1 MQQVRFA
8 GVDSSQQKRGVAR
21 PVMSLI
27 AVVVAVMMVGALLA
41 TPSYN
46 SLLVSTG
53 ELATKTRELVDGSA
67 VSSQEQAL
75 RDQLA
80 AVGEGLTLDA
90 ASSTIDARFLLAG
103 PAFTQ
108 GDTPFSIATSSY
120 QGAAVEAVAPV
131 ADGDRILYERGD
143 VTEWWQMA
151 GSSYQQ
157 GWTIAAP
164 PTDGT
169 TDLSLIVGFGNAT
182 PVAESDTS
190 VRLTL
195 ADGTPVWY
203 RELIAFDANG
213 TDLPATMTV
222 EGSNVRIDVDAS
234 GAVYPV
240 TVDPLVGS
248 LQEVLAPA
256 TATGDLFGEAIATDA
271 DRVAVSAREAD
282 NPAGNSFGRVDVFE
296 WDGDGQS
303 WFELD
308 SVYYPGGGGADFG
321 WSIDI
326 NGDFL
331 VVGAPEDDTNGAN
344 AGAVFLYEYDD
355 TDGEYDLIQ
364 SLYECAP
371 GVGSCDGTATGA
383 FAGGEFGYDVSVD
396 SNGRVAVGAPIS
408 SAFVSAGGAAYVY
421 TEIGV
426 TGVLELTA
434 DGILTT
440 ATLAPALASGDRF
453 GEAIDMTD
461 DGAFIIAGLPGR
473 DVGGAADS
481 GTVLKYEESAPTWNE
496 DGSDNGPSFQAGA
509 EYGASVAINEDSLGL
524 PIAVAGRPF
533 RTRRNPTDPAA
544 TLGTIRVLNASSGNL
559 TTVGLGSI
567 SAFTANDGFGYDVAF
582 DDDVVMTGG
591 PFNSP
596 GGVVYAYEYLP
607 GSVSMDGGGGASAV
621 TLPNASDTFNQPG
634 DMYGSAVAVSTAE
647 NPYFL
652 IGGSPGHDATQ
663 NGRFAESAGRIG
675 VYEPT
680 LPTTYLR
687 SAELTA
693 TTADRVGYSI
703 AVSGDQMAVGSVTD
717 DATLGGSGA
726 VLFYDRVS
734 SSDPWEYDSV
744 VTYPAGA
751 SETAGLYGESLDMEG
766 NFLAVGTSTGQFGRV
781 DVYEFTG
788 GNWTLRDSIEGPAG
802 FNTANSLQFGSDVAI
817 STDGD
822 VLVVGINGYD
832 YAGCDDCGAAQVY
845 DWDIGGTEYVA
856 RTLIDDGQFAAF
868 ENSGMSL
875 DMDEIPGSADMRL
888 VVGNTEDQ
896 LPVYIITDGLGAP
909 VSTGDNLDVPSGAA
923 ESVAID
929 GNRIAVAGL
938 SGGSDSLTVIDIN
951 ASGEYVNRELFSGDL
966 FTGTGALPNN
976 QVDVSGDTIVVGRS
990 DGLGG
995 EVGVFYN
1002 DPTYGWGLADV
1013 TEAWIDGPVERIQ
1026 PAGRAVQDSIGRAVA
1041 IDDAGANKTIV
1052 FGAPG
1057 VDDNGEEAGAFYA
1070 QQYAEDQTPAPAN
1083 KLVSPDFKTPGELG
1097 SAISVGESAWGIG
1110 GVVAAENGRQV
1121 HRIEKVSDVSW
1132 EIVQTFDYF
1141 SDVIDVDFQESDGKM
1156 AVLLGN
1162 GNVIFYQEDACG
1174 VAPDCSFTATGIS
1187 GDDANLTAGSVAISG
1202 DDVLVAV
1209 ASSFSPGDLFLQ
1221 YFWADGSN
1229 GPVGPPAGVVL
1240 GDEFGTD
1247 MEASGDFVFVG
1258 APGASADAGKVHVWD
1273 NGASSWILEIDA
1285 PDGGRFGHG
1294 VSADGT
1300 TVAIGAPTHNEG
1312 GGAFD
1317 GQTYVYEFVAP
1328 PTPSLTL
1335 VDTLDP
1341 SGGSGL
1347 SGWGWS
1353 IAVDGGSLVIGATGY
1368 EQSGI
1373 PYRHGTATAFGFDG
1387 ANWVETDKFTA
1398 SDFASADQAGFAVDI
1413 VGKDVLVGANFDDNP
1428 QGENAGAVY
1437 AYTATDAVPAI
1448 SNKIITADT
1457 SEEFGREIAISGT
1470 TAVVAEP
1477 RGDRVHILE
1486 QSGGV
1491 WSITQTF
1498 NEPNVV
1504 DVDIDDAA
1512 GRMVVVKDDRDVVYY
1527 ERVLGAYTSVG
1538 GTTLGVGGTPSTV
1551 LLNGNDVFVGRQNSV
1566 TGPLVRLG
1574 WLDATLGQEF
1584 APAGIV
1590 AGEETGRSLA
1600 IDGNLLFV
1608 GAPRWDNLPDDE
1620 AGRVYIFDTGA
1631 NAFTGGTIE
1640 ADGDGILFGFDLAA
1654 QAGRL
1659 VVGYPGGD
1667 GFEAGLPARVGLV
1680 ETYTS
1685 LTTTGATF
1693 EQLLSSDDQVISD
1706 FFGSKVDIDGD
1717 VIVVG
1722 ANAKALPV
1730 VSRAGQVYVFR
1741 LDGGTWT
1748 EAETFTAS
1756 DGATDDQLGND
1767 VVIEG
1772 SSVLA
1777 GAWKDDNQRG
1787 VDAGAVYSF
1796 ELAPAPPSL
1805 PNKVTIA
1812 DIAETGDDRFGLSVD
1827 IDGDWAVV
1835 GEPGQDGGPNQ
1846 GRVHVLENIGGVW
1859 TIQQTL
1865 TRSAAIPTFS
1875 DRFGW
1880 TVAIDGDRFVVG
1892 SKNDGFVTLFTRPD
1906 SASPFAE
1913 ADTEQPTTG
1922 GIDSVAI
1929 QGDIVGASSVVEG
1942 EVYFY
1947 RDSGISGLLAQW
1959 TASNPAFQPADE
1971 FGATLAF
1978 GGTPESAGGCG
1989 VALVGAPS
1997 YDSTGGDFGRVYVY
2011 PNICLDG
2018 GAGTSPSQTVEPTIS
2033 GENFG
2038 SALAADGD
2046 RVVIG
2051 QQGGIGVVFGGPAQG
2066 ATGLAHYYEYD
2077 DGDLEIS
2084 LVQTLES
2091 ADFADHSAVNDK
2103 YGSSVDISGDVIVVG
2118 ALDATELAGVART
2131 GAAYPWALE
2140 GGVWTE
2146 KDPFRA
2152 ADGATDDRFGRDVA
2166 ISGLRV
2172 LVGAPDDDNT
2182 AGTDAGAVYSFIASA
2197 PQDNPTLFFDLG
2209 LFPGDPTSVAV
2220 APTGIAVSD
2229 FDAEVL
2235 DDASD
2240 DGTSIAAASLGE
2252 TDVVDSPLSG
2262 IELGST
2268 PLSGILLDENSSLSS
2283 IPVIEVD
2290 IDGGWAALFDATG
2303 SALADVPLVDV
2314 TLGDVAED
2322 PQASGQLFSTPL
2334 SGIEV
2339 DGTPLSGIPL
2349 SGILLGDLPLSG
2361 ISTDVPWCTILAPFL
2376 GGTCDPN
2383 TTTLLDATLSGIPL
2397 SGIPLSGI
2405 PLSGI
2410 DLSGTPL
2417 SGIQVGELELQNSPL
2432 SGIPLSGIDVG
2443 STPLS
2448 GIPLSGIPLLSLP
2461 LSGIEIEGTPL
2472 SGIGVDGTPLS
2483 GIPLSGIAVDDS
2495 PLSGIPLS
2503 GIELRNVPLSG
2514 IPLSGI
2520 DVGSLPLA
2528 DLPLS
2533 GIALA
2538 DVPLSGIP
2546 LSGIGTDWCTLL
2558 SEFASEYDCSFR
2570 SPTETE
2576 ADFLDNTTIAELGLR
2591 GVPIGEL
2598 PLSGIPLSGITIG
2611 TLPLSGIDL
2620 EGIPLSG
2627 IPLSGIPLSGIDPT
2641 GTPLSGIPLSG
2652 ITLDTL
2658 PLSGIDVQGSPLSG
2672 IPLSG
2677 IDLANL
2683 PLSGID
2689 LEASPLSG
2697 IPLSGIP
2704 VIGTPLSGILVGG
2717 TPLSGIPLSGIDVV
2731 GSPLSGIPLSGID
2744 VAGAPLSGIGVDCSL
2759 VDCDIDTLGDA
2770 IIAGAIDPTTVTLS
2784 QIQPWLGGLRLGD
2797 IADSLNDST
2806 REDLENAL
2814 AASGLLIGSLT
2825 DLDDLT
2831 LGDLPASLLSN
2842 VLLGDLNDS
2851 LWSVTYEDLVGA
2863 IIDPLTGEPF
2873 ANSTLVADVFETYLS
2888 GFTFG
2893 DFDYFGNATFGDLLN
2908 SVNTGDFT
2916 FADLG
2921 PILGLLHLT
2930 DLVDLTD
2937 FAAQGGTLGTVT
2949 EEQLGDL
2956 TLLDLFGE
2964 NFASFDT
2971 WTVADLLAQA
2981 DLVGA
2986 LYGYEIADLFLM
2998 LVGLD
3003 PAAFDGLD
3011 FTEVETGNLPE
3022 SLIDAVTFVAEFEV
3036 RDTLNNKTV
3045 DVSAQLPGTASYVPG
3060 STIIED
3066 ENLNVFTSEPTIDG
3080 NTLTWTV
3087 NGAIPDS
3094 IVFIQFDVK
3103 PTVTIGSTS
3112 IAATGNIQ
3120 GTDAGGFAT
3129 AAIAVTEGTEPNDF
3143 PATTAANEDT
3153 VYLTYISSETDN
3165 DVFSIT
3171 IGENDELAIQLSSL
3185 TADLDIALYGDPADD
3200 SVASALT
3207 AESEL
3212 APLEPITDPDQTGAD
3227 TEPLDDFRRLDEEDP
3242 NLRFIDLSNAPGTET
3257 ELLVTDALP
3266 AGTYY
3271 VQVFGANG
3279 ATNVEPA
3286 ALQIAVVDAD
3296 DRPVCSAN
3304 GQITDGTIGTFPVL
3318 TGSTANTLFLVNEQR
3333 MTSLYPGEWADLDT
3347 EIDDLVAYLNANPQL
3362 GIDPVVVSVDGDAT
3376 VRAAYDAWDTDAAC
3390 SPESANAVVQA
3401 IIEQA
3406 IDPLRGTL
3414 EHIVVIGG
3422 DQIIPMAR
3430 LLDVTEIA
3438 NEYDYRYEFI
3448 GDNALGDANNIN
3460 ALSASFWD
3468 RQYLSDEPYGESSA
3482 RSLGNRFLYVSDI
3495 ALGRMVE
3502 TPDEIEAAL
3511 QHFQTFNGQLDAN
3524 TAAVLG
3530 YDFLVDSSE
3539 EIAADLA
3546 AAGLTVDDD
3555 LADGFDGPDK
3565 WDKDD
3570 AEDKV
3575 IPPGGA
3581 PDLISLNAHFDHYRA
3596 LPADGDKVPNFTNN
3610 FLADTV
3616 ANAVPG
3622 LLDGSIVFSMG
3633 CHGGLSVSD
3642 LQILDGTVNNNGDWA
3657 QTFAADQAIFIGNTG
3672 FGYGDTEAVAYTEK
3686 LMALFAEKA
3695 VRPTQVPGQMGTT
3708 TIGQALTFAKN
3719 EYASD
3724 LSVFSVYDEKALM
3737 ESTFYGLPF
3746 YRVDVTPVPADP
3758 VPTNV
3763 TAPDSTGNESITVT
3777 ATPTNDLDATPLGDI
3792 YSNPDENGD
3801 PQTIVAPG
3809 MPIQPSQ
3816 SFDVSVVDP
3825 ADSTQLGAVARGA
3838 LVLDMDSTYVDPTD
3852 PVVSTAIFNESVNLP
3867 EPELGEVVFP
3877 AKPVTI
3883 NTATTPGGDRQT
3895 LVVATGQFESSD
3907 NVFGS
3912 QRLDENIDVVV
3923 YYADATDPD
3932 FTAPTIGAVESTL
3945 ESTPAGAELTVTL
3958 STVDD
3963 AGSVTR
3969 VYLLVA
3975 ANPGVGPVDWVGL
3988 DLVKDGAS
3996 DDWSGSTLLPTGTT
4010 DVEFL
4015 VQAVDSSGNVGFAT
4029 NKARN
4034 FNEDDTP
4041 EPEPPTP
4048 GLEVTVDPTNLDAPS
4063 GWYTGD
4069 VDITVNSSG
4078 LTATYLVQ
4086 PGGTTMTVPV
4096 GGVFTV
4102 TRDGVNTVTVT
4113 RADGQKIT
4121 RKIRIDTVDPSVSIA
4136 PPANGAIFLESS
4148 VPNVGFV
4155 CQDPSL
4161 ISCTAT
4167 ADGNPIEPADPLP
4180 ATVGPH
4186 TVSVTAVD
4194 ALGNSITETVGYVV
4208 DPDTPVGDPPVILDA
4223 EIDGVALPGEPVDIY
4238 GEFEDGV
4245 GPYTVEIDWGNGD
4258 VCPGVGGCSIEA
4270 PGAGEPGIF
4279 EASYTYPVGGAFDV
4293 EITITDSTGAS
4304 VSTTLTT
4311 ATCTIV
4317 GTNNN
4322 DFIQGTSGPDVICGL
4337 GGNDWINA
4345 RGGADI
4351 VFGGRGNDTIRG
4363 ANGPDVLYGGR
4374 GGDILL
4380 GQAGNDTL
4388 IGGQGWDILS
4398 GGWGADVAKGRGGDD
4413 VLLGSSGR
4421 DILIGNKG
4429 HDEIYGGG
4437 GQDDLQGGRGDDF
4450 ISGSFGDDLIAGGSG
4465 HDTIYGGGADDT
4477 IIGGAGED
4485 WVSGGPGA
4493 DDIDGGDDDDDLR
4506 GDWGNDVIE
4515 GGDGTDRCR
4524 GGAGNDQL
4532 TGCEL

>member
-1 MQQVRFA
+1 MQQVRFT
-8 GVDSSQQKRGVAR
+8 GVDSSQQKRGVTK
-21 PVMSLI
+21 PVMSLT
-27 AVVVAVMMVGALLA
+27 AVFLAVMMVGALLA

-53 ELATKTRELVDGSA
+53 ELASKTRELVDGSA
-67 VSSQEQAL
+67 VTSQEQAL
-75 RDQLA
+75 REQLA
-80 AVGEGLTLDA
+80 AVGEGLTLDS
-90 ASSTIDARFLLAG
+90 ASSTIDARFMLAG

-120 QGAAVEAVAPV
+120 QGAPVEAVAPV

-157 GWTIAAP
+157 GWTVAAP
-164 PTDGT
+164 PADGS
-169 TDLSLIVGFGNAT
+169 TDLSLLVGFGNAA
-182 PVAESDTS
+182 PIAESDTT

-195 ADGTPVWY
+195 ADGSSAWY
-203 RELIAFDANG
+203 RDLVAFDANG

-222 EGSNVRIDVDAS
+222 DGSNVRIDVDAA

-240 TVDPLVGS
+240 TIDPIITNS
-248 LQEVLAPA
+248 EKVLPPA
-256 TATGDLFGEAIATDA
+256 TATGDLFGEAIATDGN
-271 DRVAVSAREAD
+271 RMAVSAREAD

-296 WDGDGQS
+296 WNAGGGTWDL
-303 WFELD
+303 LD
-308 SVYYPGGGGADFG
+308 SVDYPGAGSADFG
-321 WSIDI
+321 WSLDI

-331 VVGAPEDDTNGAN
+331 VVGAPLDDTNGAN
-344 AGAVFLYEYDD
+344 AGAAFIFEFSGGSYGLTD
-355 TDGEYDLIQ
+355 T
-364 SLYECAP
+364 LYECDP
-371 GVGSCDGTATGA
+371 SGGSCDGTA
-383 FAGGEFGYDVSVD
+383 AGGFDGANFGYDVAIA
-396 SNGRVAVGAPIS
+396 SNKTTVVGAP
-408 SAFVSAGGAAYVY
+408 
-421 TEIGV
+421 
-426 TGVLELTA
+426 
-434 DGILTT
+434 DTT
-440 ATLAPALASGDRF
+440 LNT
-453 GEAIDMTD
+453 GEAYIFAPT
-461 DGAFIIAGLPGR
+461 G
-473 DVGGAADS
+473 VGGALEVD
-481 GTVLKYEESAPTWNE
+481 EEGVFTQFASPAPTDE
-496 DGSDNGPSFQAGA
+496 DRLGESVDITDDAAAVVAGA
-509 EYGASVAINEDSLGL
+509 PGFDSDVGQVYFADEQSPGVYDHLASNISPLNLGGEEFGASVAIGRASVGNDLIAVIGL
-524 PIAVAGRPF
+524 PF
-533 RTRRNPTDPAA
+533 RSRRQPTDTGVGRIQVFNA
-544 TLGTIRVLNASSGNL
+544 TDGAV
-559 TTVGLGSI
+559 VGLGNI
-567 SAFTANDGFGYDVAF
+567 VALAADDGFGYDVAF
-582 DDDVVMTGG
+582 ENDTVMTGG
-591 PFNSP
+591 PFNNP
-596 GGVVYAYEYLP
+596 GGVVYAYAYDPVGDTILN
-607 GSVSMDGGGGASAV
+607 GGAPLA
-621 TLPNASDTFNQPG
+621 NASDTFNQPG
-634 DMYGSAVAVSTAE
+634 DLYGSAVAVADTP
-647 NPYFL
+647 NFL
-652 IGGSPGHDATQ
+652 IGGSPGHDETQ
-663 NGRFAESAGRIG
+663 NGRVAESAGRVG
-675 VYEPT
+675 VYTPDN
-680 LPTTYLR
+680 PTTYVVG
-687 SAELTA
+687 AELTA
-693 TTADRVGYSI
+693 ATSNRTGY
-703 AVSGDQMAVGSVTD
+703 
-717 DATLGGSGA
+717 
-726 VLFYDRVS
+726 
-734 SSDPWEYDSV
+734 
-744 VTYPAGA
+744 
-751 SETAGLYGESLDMEG
+751 
-766 NFLAVGTSTGQFGRV
+766 
-781 DVYEFTG
+781 
-788 GNWTLRDSIEGPAG
+788 
-802 FNTANSLQFGSDVAI
+802 
-817 STDGD
+817 
-822 VLVVGINGYD
+822 
-832 YAGCDDCGAAQVY
+832 
-845 DWDIGGTEYVA
+845 
-856 RTLIDDGQFAAF
+856 
-868 ENSGMSL
+868 
-875 DMDEIPGSADMRL
+875 
-888 VVGNTEDQ
+888 
-896 LPVYIITDGLGAP
+896 
-909 VSTGDNLDVPSGAA
+909 
-923 ESVAID
+923 SVAID
-929 GNRIAVAGL
+929 GNRMALGAISDEATLGDSGAVLTYERADENSSWVFDEVLTYPPSATETAGL
-938 SGGSDSLTVIDIN
+938 YGAALDMEGDYLAVGSPSASGRVDVYEHNGTDWILRDSVVGDLTDNTNGTLDFGYDVAITGDGETLVVGIPGWEGNGFIEPGAVEVYDWGGTTYDLFDTLSYTATNIFYGTSVDVDVVPGTSRVRVVVGYFTIGDIDLWTYEPGDLSMVDEGTINTQYDIGETVALDGNRVVGASATSAFGSGDAVVVIDIEPN
-951 ASGEYVNRELFSGDL
+951 PAGGAFLDAVQNPIL
-966 FTGTGALPNN
+966 TGADVLTPPGPNGAN
-976 QVDVSGDTIVVGRS
+976 QFVDVAGDYVVVGHD
-990 DGLGG
+990 DGAGG
-995 EVGVFYN
+995 EVKVFYN
-1002 DPTYGWGLADV
+1002 DPVYGWGFPNDIGGFGGPLWD
-1013 TEAWIDGPVERIQ
+1013 DGPLDQIQ
-1026 PAGRAVQDSIGRAVA
+1026 PSSRGVTDDIGRAVA
-1041 IDDAGANKTIV
+1041 IDKEVATYTVLAGAPEDDDAGDTAGAGYSTTFTEPASVPIANKITIEDLGD
-1052 FGAPG
+1052 FGDDRLGRSVSVDGDWAVVGEPGQDGGINQGRAHVLQNVAGNWSIVQTLTRSAVAPTTSDRFGWDVALDGDRLVVASRNDGALTYFERADELSPFAEADFVQPAGTVDAVAILDDIVG
-1057 VDDNGEEAGAFYA
+1057 VTSMATGIVYFYRVGTGSLVSTWNA
-1070 QQYAEDQTPAPAN
+1070 
-1083 KLVSPDFKTPGELG
+1083 VSPDPQPADQYGFSL
-1097 SAISVGESAWGIG
+1097 AIG
-1110 GVVAAENGRQV
+1110 GVSEADGGCAFAAVGAPKHDGAGGDFGQV
-1121 HRIEKVSDVSW
+1121 YLYDNICLDVLTASSQTLEGGLSGTDFGSALAADGLRLVVGHAGAIARIFGGPSTAAVGTAYVYDYNPVTPALTLD
-1132 EIVQTFDYF
+1132 QTLE
-1141 SDVIDVDFQESDGKM
+1141 SVDFPDHVDSADGY
-1156 AVLLGN
+1156 GN
-1162 GNVIFYQEDACG
+1162 
-1174 VAPDCSFTATGIS
+1174 
-1187 GDDANLTAGSVAISG
+1187 SVAIDG
-1202 DDVLVAV
+1202 DIIVIGSTSAGERDTPWRAGAAYSWTFDGIEWTEVDTFRA
-1209 ASSFSPGDLFLQ
+1209 
-1221 YFWADGSN
+1221 ADDDRDD
-1229 GPVGPPAGVVL
+1229 AFGVV
-1240 GDEFGTD
+1240 
-1247 MEASGDFVFVG
+1247 
-1258 APGASADAGKVHVWD
+1258 
-1273 NGASSWILEIDA
+1273 
-1285 PDGGRFGHG
+1285 G
-1294 VSADGT
+1294 VSGT
-1300 TVAIGAPTHNEG
+1300 AVLIGARDDDNARG
-1312 GGAFD
+1312 RNSGA
-1317 GQTYVYEFVAP
+1317 VY
-1328 PTPSLTL
+1328 S
-1335 VDTLDP
+1335 
-1341 SGGSGL
+1341 
-1347 SGWGWS
+1347 
-1353 IAVDGGSLVIGATGY
+1353 Y
-1368 EQSGI
+1368 
-1373 PYRHGTATAFGFDG
+1373 TATAP
-1387 ANWVETDKFTA
+1387 V
-1398 SDFASADQAGFAVDI
+1398 SAVA
-1413 VGKDVLVGANFDDNP
+1413 
-1428 QGENAGAVY
+1428 
-1437 AYTATDAVPAI
+1437 
-1448 SNKIITADT
+1448 NKIITPDT
-1457 SEEFGREIAISGT
+1457 SEEFGRQIAISGT

-1486 QSGGV
+1486 QTAGV

-1504 DVDIDDAA
+1504 DVDIDDVA

-1527 ERVLGAYTSVG
+1527 ERTPAPTGPYASVG

-1584 APAGIV
+1584 APGGIV

-1620 AGRVYIFDTGA
+1620 AGRVYIFNTDT
-1631 NAFTGGTIE
+1631 NQFTGTIE
-1640 ADGDGILFGFDLAA
+1640 ANGGGILFGLGLAA
-1654 QAGRL
+1654 QNGRL

-1667 GFEAGLPARVGLV
+1667 GFEAGSPARTGVV
-1680 ETYTS
+1680 ETYTG

-1693 EQLLSSDDQVISD
+1693 EQQLSSDDQVISD

-1730 VSRAGQVYVFR
+1730 VSRAGQVYVYTF
-1741 LDGGTWT
+1741 DGGTWT
-1748 EAETFTAS
+1748 ESETFTAS

-1772 SSVLA
+1772 TSVLA
-1777 GAWKDDNQRG
+1777 GAWKDDNLRG

-1796 ELAPAPPSL
+1796 VVTTAP
-1805 PNKVTIA
+1805 
-1812 DIAETGDDRFGLSVD
+1812 
-1827 IDGDWAVV
+1827 
-1835 GEPGQDGGPNQ
+1835 
-1846 GRVHVLENIGGVW
+1846 
-1859 TIQQTL
+1859 
-1865 TRSAAIPTFS
+1865 
-1875 DRFGW
+1875 
-1880 TVAIDGDRFVVG
+1880 
-1892 SKNDGFVTLFTRPD
+1892 
-1906 SASPFAE
+1906 
-1913 ADTEQPTTG
+1913 
-1922 GIDSVAI
+1922 
-1929 QGDIVGASSVVEG
+1929 
-1942 EVYFY
+1942 
-1947 RDSGISGLLAQW
+1947 
-1959 TASNPAFQPADE
+1959 
-1971 FGATLAF
+1971 
-1978 GGTPESAGGCG
+1978 
-1989 VALVGAPS
+1989 
-1997 YDSTGGDFGRVYVY
+1997 
-2011 PNICLDG
+2011 
-2018 GAGTSPSQTVEPTIS
+2018 
-2033 GENFG
+2033 
-2038 SALAADGD
+2038 
-2046 RVVIG
+2046 
-2051 QQGGIGVVFGGPAQG
+2051 
-2066 ATGLAHYYEYD
+2066 
-2077 DGDLEIS
+2077 
-2084 LVQTLES
+2084 
-2091 ADFADHSAVNDK
+2091 
-2103 YGSSVDISGDVIVVG
+2103 
-2118 ALDATELAGVART
+2118 
-2131 GAAYPWALE
+2131 
-2140 GGVWTE
+2140 
-2146 KDPFRA
+2146 
-2152 ADGATDDRFGRDVA
+2152 
-2166 ISGLRV
+2166 
-2172 LVGAPDDDNT
+2172 
-2182 AGTDAGAVYSFIASA
+2182 
-2197 PQDNPTLFFDLG
+2197 DNPTLFFDLG

-2268 PLSGILLDENSSLSS
+2268 PLSGILLDETSALSS

-2290 IDGGWAALFDATG
+2290 IEGGWPALFESTG

-2322 PQASGQLFSTPL
+2322 AQASGELFSTPL

-2339 DGTPLSGIPL
+2339 EGTPLSGIPL

-2410 DLSGTPL
+2410 DLAGTPL

-2443 STPLS
+2443 NTPLS
-2448 GIPLSGIPLLSLP
+2448 GIPLSGIGPEGLP
-2461 LSGIEIEGTPL
+2461 LSGIEIDGTPL

-2570 SPTETE
+2570 SPLESET
-2576 ADFLDNTTIAELGLR
+2576 DFLNNTTIAELGLR

-2627 IPLSGIPLSGIDPT
+2627 IPLSGIPLSGIDPA

-2744 VAGAPLSGIGVDCSL
+2744 VAGSPLSGIGVDCSL
-2759 VDCDIDTLGDA
+2759 VDCEIDTLGDA
-2770 IIAGAIDPTTVTLS
+2770 IIAGAIDPTTITLS

-2814 AASGLLIGSLT
+2814 AASGLLVGDLT

-2908 SVNTGDFT
+2908 SANTGDFT

-2937 FAAQGGTLGTVT
+2937 FAAQSGTLGTVT

-3011 FTEVETGNLPE
+3011 FTEVETGNLPDT
-3022 SLIDAVTFVAEFEV
+3022 LIDAVTFVAEFEV
-3036 RDTLNNKTV
+3036 RDTSNNKTV
-3045 DVSAQLPGTASYVPG
+3045 EVSAQLPGTASYVPG
-3060 STIIED
+3060 STIIDD

-3112 IAATGNIQ
+3112 IAATANIQ

-3129 AAIAVTEGTEPNDF
+3129 AAVAVTEGTEPNDF
-3143 PATTAANEDT
+3143 PATTPAAEDT

-3185 TADLDIALYGDPADD
+3185 SVDLDIALYGDPANDA
-3200 SVASALT
+3200 VASALT
-3207 AESEL
+3207 DESDES
-3212 APLEPITDPDQTGAD
+3212 PLEPITDPDQTGAD

-3242 NLRFIDLSNAPGTET
+3242 NLQFIDLSNSPGTET

-3271 VQVFGANG
+3271 IQVFGANG

-3304 GQITDGTIGTFPVL
+3304 GQITDGTIGTFPAL
-3318 TGSTANTLFLVNEQR
+3318 TGSTANTLILVNEQR
-3333 MTSLYPGEWADLDT
+3333 MTSLYSPAEWSDLDA
-3347 EIDDLVAYLNANPQL
+3347 ELDEFVAYLNANPQL
-3362 GIDPVVVSVDGDAT
+3362 GIEPIVVSVDGDGT
-3376 VRAAYDAWDTDAAC
+3376 IRAAYDAWDEDANC
-3390 SPESANAVVQA
+3390 SPESANAVVQT
-3401 IIEQA
+3401 IIQQA
-3406 IDPLRGTL
+3406 IDPLRDTL
-3414 EHIVVIGG
+3414 EHVMVIGG

-3448 GDNALGDANNIN
+3448 GDNALGAAGNIN

-3502 TPDEIEAAL
+3502 TPAEIEAAL
-3511 QHFQTFNGQLDAN
+3511 QHFQDFNGALEAN

-3555 LADGFDGPDK
+3555 LADGFDGLDK
-3565 WDKDD
+3565 WDKGD

-3610 FLADTV
+3610 FLANTV

-3622 LLDGSIVFSMG
+3622 LLEGSIVFSMG

-3642 LQILDGTVNNNGDWA
+3642 LQILDGTDNNNGDWA

-3695 VRPTQVPGQMGTT
+3695 VRPTQALGQMGTT

-3737 ESTFYGLPF
+3737 ESTFYGIPF
-3746 YRVDVTPVPADP
+3746 YRVGVTPVPADP
-3758 VPTNV
+3758 VPTN
-3763 TAPDSTGNESITVT
+3763 TTTPDSTGNESISLT
-3777 ATPTNDLDATPLGDI
+3777 ATPSNTLDATPLGDI

-3825 ADSTQLGAVARGA
+3825 ADSTRLGSVARGA
-3838 LVLDMDSTYVDPTD
+3838 LVLDMDSTYEDPTD

-3867 EPELGEVVFP
+3867 EPALGEVVFP

-3883 NTATTPGGDRQT
+3883 NTVTTPGGERQT
-3895 LVVATGQFESSD
+3895 LVVATGQFSSND
-3907 NVFGS
+3907 DVFGS

-3923 YYADATDPD
+3923 YYADAADTDY
-3932 FTAPTIGAVESTL
+3932 TAPTIGAVESTL

-3958 STVDD
+3958 SSTDTD
-3963 AGSVTR
+3963 GAVTR

-3988 DLVKDGAS
+3988 DLVKDAAS
-3996 DDWSGSTLLPTGTT
+3996 DDWSGSVLLPVGTS
-4010 DVEFL
+4010 DAEFL

-4069 VDITVNSSG
+4069 VDITVDSSG
-4078 LTATYLVQ
+4078 LPATYEISA
-4086 PGGTTMTVPV
+4086 
-4096 GGVFTV
+4096 
-4102 TRDGVNTVTVT
+4102 RW
-4113 RADGQKIT
+4113 RAD
-4121 RKIRIDTVDPSVSIA
+4121 
-4136 PPANGAIFLESS
+4136 N
-4148 VPNVGFV
+4148 
-4155 CQDPSL
+4155 
-4161 ISCTAT
+4161 
-4167 ADGNPIEPADPLP
+4167 
-4180 ATVGPH
+4180 H
-4186 TVSVTAVD
+4186 
-4194 ALGNSITETVGYVV
+4194 
-4208 DPDTPVGDPPVILDA
+4208 
-4223 EIDGVALPGEPVDIY
+4223 
-4238 GEFEDGV
+4238 
-4245 GPYTVEIDWGNGD
+4245 
-4258 VCPGVGGCSIEA
+4258 
-4270 PGAGEPGIF
+4270 
-4279 EASYTYPVGGAFDV
+4279 
-4293 EITITDSTGAS
+4293 
-4304 VSTTLTT
+4304 
-4311 ATCTIV
+4311 
-4317 GTNNN
+4317 
-4322 DFIQGTSGPDVICGL
+4322 
-4337 GGNDWINA
+4337 
-4345 RGGADI
+4345 
-4351 VFGGRGNDTIRG
+4351 
-4363 ANGPDVLYGGR
+4363 
-4374 GGDILL
+4374 
-4380 GQAGNDTL
+4380 
-4388 IGGQGWDILS
+4388 
-4398 GGWGADVAKGRGGDD
+4398 
-4413 VLLGSSGR
+4413 GSSWWCLHR
-4421 DILIGNKG
+4421 
-4429 HDEIYGGG
+4429 
-4437 GQDDLQGGRGDDF
+4437 QR
-4450 ISGSFGDDLIAGGSG
+4450 
-4465 HDTIYGGGADDT
+4465 
-4477 IIGGAGED
+4477 
-4485 WVSGGPGA
+4485 
-4493 DDIDGGDDDDDLR
+4493 
-4506 GDWGNDVIE
+4506 
-4515 GGDGTDRCR
+4515 
-4524 GGAGNDQL
+4524 
-4532 TGCEL
+4532 